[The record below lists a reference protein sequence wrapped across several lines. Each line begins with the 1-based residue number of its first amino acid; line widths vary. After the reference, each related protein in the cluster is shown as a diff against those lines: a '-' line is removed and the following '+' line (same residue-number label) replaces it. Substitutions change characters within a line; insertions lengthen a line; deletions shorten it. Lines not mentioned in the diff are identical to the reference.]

1 MHESLLPVQALG
13 LKSLG
18 FFVCVCVFGAECM
31 RAPRILPNES
41 WCTAVCYDSL
51 LLSV

>member
-1 MHESLLPVQALG
+1 MHENLLPVQALG
-13 LKSLG
+13 LKSLV
-18 FFVCVCVFGAECM
+18 FLCVCVFGAECM
-31 RAPRILPNES
+31 RAPHFLTNEF

>member
-18 FFVCVCVFGAECM
+18 FFVCVFCAECM
-31 RAPRILPNES
+31 RAPCILPNES